1 MQVGYYLAWCKSKE
15 ILNHALFYYVELQIM
30 IFEQSQIKTYED
42 IVGFDEETKLHK
54 NSHASLAIVL
64 SPIDSVNEE
73 KKKLT
78 I

>member
-1 MQVGYYLAWCKSKE
+1 M
-15 ILNHALFYYVELQIM
+15 IL
-30 IFEQSQIKTYED
+30 EQSQIKTYED

-64 SPIDSVNEE
+64 GPIDSVNEE